1 MDDCGVKDPLE
12 TIIPRLE
19 VLELREGVAEELPE
33 AGTAEDEVVG
43 VVTDFGKVP
52 PVAPNECR

>member
-12 TIIPRLE
+12 TMTPRLE

-33 AGTAEDEVVG
+33 AGTAEDEDVG

-52 PVAPNECR
+52 LVAPKE